1 MADSAL
7 LIVSGIFLFA
17 GLVKGMVGL
26 GLPTI
31 AMGLLCLSSCRQLKR
46 LRLW

>member
-31 AMGLLCLSSCRQLKR
+31 AMGLLCLFMAPI
-46 LRLW
+46 